1 MAAPKS
7 YDPSARANAMVVKY
21 YIKTSGDRWFIPY
34 NNNKTTATQVADC
47 NTLCGVTTDDSDCGS
62 ELVAS

>member
-1 MAAPKS
+1 MGMGYQGK
-7 YDPSARANAMVVKY
+7 DRANDIQVRYVV
-21 YIKTSGDRWFIPY
+21 KTSGDRWFIPY

>member
-1 MAAPKS
+1 MAMGYKGK
-7 YDPSARANAMVVKY
+7 DRANNIQVRYVV
-21 YIKTSGDRWFIPY
+21 KTSGDRWFIPY

>member
-1 MAAPKS
+1 MGMAYQGK
-7 YDPSARANAMVVKY
+7 DRANDIQVRYVV
-21 YIKTSGDRWFIPY
+21 KTSGDRWFIPY

>member
-1 MAAPKS
+1 MGMGYRGK
-7 YDPSARANAMVVKY
+7 ARDNDIQVRYVV
-21 YIKTSGDRWFIPY
+21 KTSGDRWCIPY

>member
-1 MAAPKS
+1 MAMGYQGK
-7 YDPSARANAMVVKY
+7 DRANDIQVRYVV
-21 YIKTSGDRWFIPY
+21 KTSGDRWFFPY

>member
-1 MAAPKS
+1 MAMGYQGK
-7 YDPSARANAMVVKY
+7 DRANNIQVRYVV
-21 YIKTSGDRWFIPY
+21 KTSGDRWFIPY

-47 NTLCGVTTDDSDCGS
+47 NTLCGVTDDDSDCGS

>member
-1 MAAPKS
+1 MAMGYQGK
-7 YDPSARANAMVVKY
+7 DRANDIQVRYVV
-21 YIKTSGDRWFIPY
+21 KTSGDRWFIPY

>member
-1 MAAPKS
+1 MGMGYRGK
-7 YDPSARANAMVVKY
+7 ARDNDIQVRYVV
-21 YIKTSGDRWFIPY
+21 KTSGDRWFIPY

>member
-1 MAAPKS
+1 MGMGYRGK
-7 YDPSARANAMVVKY
+7 ARDNDIQVRYVV
-21 YIKTSGDRWFIPY
+21 KTSGDRWFIPY

-62 ELVAS
+62 ELIAS

>member
-1 MAAPKS
+1 MAMGYQGKDREDS
-7 YDPSARANAMVVKY
+7 FQVRYVV
-21 YIKTSGDRWFIPY
+21 KTSGDRWFIPY

-47 NTLCGVTTDDSDCGS
+47 NTLCGVTDDDTDCGS

>member
-1 MAAPKS
+1 MAMGYQGK
-7 YDPSARANAMVVKY
+7 DRANNIQVRYVV
-21 YIKTSGDRWFIPY
+21 KTSGDRWFIPY

>member
-1 MAAPKS
+1 MAMGYQGK
-7 YDPSARANAMVVKY
+7 DRANDIQVRYVV
-21 YIKTSGDRWFIPY
+21 KTSGDRWFIPY

-47 NTLCGVTTDDSDCGS
+47 NTLCGVTDDDTDCGS

>member
-1 MAAPKS
+1 MGLAYQGKDRES
-7 YDPSARANAMVVKY
+7 NFTVRYVV
-21 YIKTSGDRWFIPY
+21 KTSGDRWFIPY

-47 NTLCGVTTDDSDCGS
+47 NTLCGVTADDSDCGS